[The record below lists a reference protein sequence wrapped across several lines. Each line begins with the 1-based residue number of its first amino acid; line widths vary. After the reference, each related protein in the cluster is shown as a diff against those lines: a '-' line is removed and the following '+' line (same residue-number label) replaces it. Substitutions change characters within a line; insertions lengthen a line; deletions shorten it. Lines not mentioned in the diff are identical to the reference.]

1 MATIHVEVTQEDIAS
16 GVTFDCSKC
25 PIARASTR
33 ALRIAG
39 VPAEIDAAY
48 LGITVRATRDLRKH
62 TISTPTRVSR
72 WMRDFDLGKPVQ
84 PFAFDLEIPD
94 EVLQ

>member
-1 MATIHVEVTQEDIAS
+1 MATIHVEVTQDDIAS

-25 PIARASTR
+25 PIARAGTR

-39 VPAEIDAAY
+39 ACVEFDAAY
-48 LGITVRATRDLRKH
+48 MGITLRATHDLRKH
-62 TISTPTRVSR
+62 TISTPPRVSR
-72 WMRDFDLGKPVQ
+72 WMRDFDLGKDVK
-84 PFAFDLEIPD
+84 PFAFMLEIPD